1 MTMSNQLID
10 SKQTQRILHI
20 TFNMGFGGTEQVIR
34 QLVMHLHK
42 DHIKNEVL
50 CIDGDVGEIGQRL
63 ETEQGISIHTL
74 TRKPGL
80 DWLLVLNIRRLIQ
93 QGGFTIVHCH
103 QYTPWF
109 YGWLGSIGTGVKLVF
124 TEHGRF
130 HPDRH
135 RRKAWLVNKL
145 MARTTGEIVAISLAT
160 RDALVEYEFLP
171 ANKVQVIYNGIEPLS
186 SGREAGQALRKSLGI
201 PVEGFVAGTVARLDP
216 VKNQAMMIRALHD
229 MAESSPTVFLLLVG
243 DGPARNDL
251 EELVEQLGLESRVIF
266 TGFQKHPG
274 SYLAAMDV
282 FLLTSDTEGTSM
294 TLLESM
300 SLAKP
305 CVATAVGGNPEIVTQ
320 NETGFLVEAGDS
332 QGLAEKLEL
341 LRTQPL
347 VRQTMA
353 EAAHQRFLS
362 SFSIEKMVKAY
373 QSLYEPM
380 DRG

>member
-1 MTMSNQLID
+1 MTMSNQPID
-10 SKQTQRILHI
+10 NKQAQRILHI

-34 QLVMHLHK
+34 QLVMHLPK
-42 DHIKNEVL
+42 DQFNNEVL
-50 CIDGDVGEIGQRL
+50 CIDGEVGEIGQRL
-63 ETEQGISIHTL
+63 EAEQGITIHTL
-74 TRKPGL
+74 TRQPGL
-80 DWLLVLNIRRLIQ
+80 DWRLAVNIRRHIK

-109 YGWLGSIGTGVKLVF
+109 YGWLGSFGSGTRLVF

-130 HPDRH
+130 YPDRH

-145 MARTTGEIVAISLAT
+145 MARTTDAIVAISWAT

-186 SGREAGQALRKSLGI
+186 SGTEAGQAIRKSLGI

-229 MAESSPTVFLLLVG
+229 MGEKRPTVFLLLVG

-251 EELVEQLGLESRVIF
+251 EELVKQFGLESRVIF
-266 TGFQKHPG
+266 TGFQKQPG
-274 SYLAAMDV
+274 LYLAAMDV

-347 VRQTMA
+347 VRQAMA

-362 SFSIEKMVKAY
+362 SFSIEKMVTAY
-373 QSLYEPM
+373 QALYEPM